1 MRSDF
6 KIKTSHTEH
15 EQMKLKYTLALL
27 AALAVPHFVFA
38 EEDDKPVKWED
49 VPAPV
54 AKAIKAAAGEAKLGA
69 VVLGDEDG
77 VSSYETTWMAGGH
90 KHEIAVAK
98 DGTVLG
104 LEEIITLAEAPEA
117 IRTAIAKEAGDRKV
131 SEVEKVIAK
140 GRTTFEATIEKGK
153 GKVVVT
159 MDEKGKVLER
169 EDSGSEKA
177 EKEEKSEKADKK

>member
-1 MRSDF
+1 
-6 KIKTSHTEH
+6 
-15 EQMKLKYTLALL
+15 MKLKYTLALL
-27 AALAVPHFVFA
+27 AAFAVPHFIFS

-54 AKAIKAAAGEAKLGA
+54 AAAIKAAAGDAKLEA

-77 VSSYETTWMAGGH
+77 VAAYETTWMAGGH

-117 IRTAIAKEAGDRKV
+117 VRAAITKKAGDNKV
-131 SEVEKVIAK
+131 SEIEKAVEKGK
-140 GRTTFEATIEKGK
+140 TTFEAKIEKGK
-153 GKVVVT
+153 GKMVVT
-159 MDEKGKVLER
+159 FDETGKELEQEDSNDEKGEK
-169 EDSGSEKA
+169 GQHTEKA
-177 EKEEKSEKADKK
+177 EKKK

>member
-1 MRSDF
+1 
-6 KIKTSHTEH
+6 
-15 EQMKLKYTLALL
+15 MKLKYTLALL
-27 AALAVPHFVFA
+27 AALAVPHFVFS

-54 AKAIKAAAGEAKLGA
+54 AAAIKAAAGNAKLES

-77 VSSYETTWMAGGH
+77 VPSYETTWMAGGH

-104 LEEIITLAEAPEA
+104 LEEIITLAEAPEV
-117 IRTAIAKEAGDRKV
+117 IRAAIAKEAGDHKV

-140 GRTTFEATIEKGK
+140 GKTTFEATIEKGK
-153 GKVVVT
+153 GKLVVT
-159 MDEKGKVLER
+159 LDEQGKVLER
-169 EDSGSEKA
+169 EDSV
-177 EKEEKSEKADKK
+177 

>member
-1 MRSDF
+1 
-6 KIKTSHTEH
+6 
-15 EQMKLKYTLALL
+15 MKLKYTLALL
-27 AALAVPHFVFA
+27 AAFAVPHFIFS

-54 AKAIKAAAGEAKLGA
+54 AAAVKAAAGDAKLEA
-69 VVLGDEDG
+69 VVLGEEDG
-77 VSSYETTWMAGGH
+77 VAAYETTWMAGGH

-117 IRTAIAKEAGDRKV
+117 VRAAIAKEAGDHKV

-140 GRTTFEATIEKGK
+140 GKTTFEATIEKGK

-159 MDEKGKVLER
+159 LDEKGKVLER

-177 EKEEKSEKADKK
+177 EKDDKDEKDEKDEKAYKKK